1 MNLLGERR
9 GEATMKLATIC
20 AGALAICCM
29 TSVVAAQEIG
39 GRYAVKGSNPG
50 GGSGTYTGFA
60 TVRGTS
66 GGQCEIKW
74 QLRNTPASDGFCM
87 RQGDVFVAAYRLGS
101 KIGLVTYRL
110 QDNGVLDGT
119 WSIAGQEGIG
129 KERLT
134 PVR

>member
-1 MNLLGERR
+1 VKS
-9 GEATMKLATIC
+9 AVVC
-20 AGALAICCM
+20 AGALALGLLA
-29 TSVVAAQEIG
+29 VPAVAQEIG
-39 GRYAVKGSNPG
+39 GRYAVEGSNPG
-50 GGSGTYTGFA
+50 SSAGSYRGFA

-74 QLRNTPASDGFCM
+74 ELQNTPASDGFCM

-119 WSIAGQEGIG
+119 WSIAGQTGVG

-134 PVR
+134 PLR